1 MPVMRQLLRSLFFLS
16 AALIPTF
23 AYANGIDD
31 FVLTGD
37 GHTFR
42 FSLPATGVAGVQN
55 GQVRGFYFPPS
66 TSVTVDGVG
75 GYMSSALFRFDSFT
89 FPRAEFDFSNPNLGS
104 SFKYALYGSQ
114 LIGYTLPEQF
124 GGLATVFYCHGS
136 FDLATYDFNAGP
148 IRTPFTLTITPEAFT
163 SVTPEPATLALLATG
178 SLGLL
183 ARLRRL
189 RA

>member
-1 MPVMRQLLRSLFFLS
+1 MRQLLRSLFFLS

-75 GYMSSALFRFDSFT
+75 GYMSSALFQIRLLHFPPCRVRF
-89 FPRAEFDFSNPNLGS
+89 
-104 SFKYALYGSQ
+104 Q
-114 LIGYTLPEQF
+114 
-124 GGLATVFYCHGS
+124 
-136 FDLATYDFNAGP
+136 
-148 IRTPFTLTITPEAFT
+148 
-163 SVTPEPATLALLATG
+163 
-178 SLGLL
+178 
-183 ARLRRL
+183 
-189 RA
+189 